1 MSLANDGVALA
12 ALSLAGAEVFKVY
25 RETAPSLAQLRM
37 ATPYD
42 YTTSQLILD
51 ADMLGAIMVV
61 TIGGGV
67 ALVTRS
73 LFPIIFG
80 AVGLVMISAYYRSV
94 LRSTNE
100 GMRND

>member
-1 MSLANDGVALA
+1 MSMANDGVALA
-12 ALSLAGAEVFKVY
+12 ALSLAGAEVFRVY

-42 YTTSQLILD
+42 YTTSQLVWD
-51 ADMLGAIMVV
+51 ADMLGAIMVL

-67 ALVTRS
+67 SLVTGS
-73 LFPIIFG
+73 FFPLVFG
-80 AVGLVMISAYYRSV
+80 AVGLMMISAYYRSV

-100 GMRND
+100 GMRNA